1 LEGKGEER
9 EREREREGEGTY
21 LEDEAFGNY
30 LGELEGGEEV

>member
-9 EREREREGEGTY
+9 EREGEWTY